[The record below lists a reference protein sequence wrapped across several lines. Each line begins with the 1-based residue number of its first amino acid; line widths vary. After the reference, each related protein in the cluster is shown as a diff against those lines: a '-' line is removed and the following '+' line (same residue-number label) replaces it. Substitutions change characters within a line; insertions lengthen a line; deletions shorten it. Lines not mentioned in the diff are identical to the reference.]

1 MSNASSAAKAA
12 IRILVGLVVGALI
25 AYEYY
30 NFSPNPDEA
39 LWPAVGMA
47 IVAAIVVAFMMRGL
61 GRGSE

>member
-12 IRILVGLVVGALI
+12 SRVLVGLVAGGLI

-30 NFSPNPDEA
+30 TFSPNPDEA

-47 IVAAIVVAFMMRGL
+47 IVAAIVVSFMVRGL
-61 GRGSE
+61 GKGSE